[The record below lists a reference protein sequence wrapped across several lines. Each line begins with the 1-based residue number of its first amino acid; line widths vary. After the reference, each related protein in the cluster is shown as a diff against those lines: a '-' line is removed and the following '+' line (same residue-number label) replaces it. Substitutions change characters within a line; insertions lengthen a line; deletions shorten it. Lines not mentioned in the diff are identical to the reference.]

1 MSTPRPRPT
10 ISDLARA
17 LDISKASVSYA
28 LNGRSGVSEATRRRV
43 LDLAAELGFHPNSA
57 AVALSAARTRTVGI
71 VPAREPDLISTE
83 AVLRG
88 STTAFHE

>member
-1 MSTPRPRPT
+1 MSSRQSRVT

-28 LNGRSGVSEATRRRV
+28 LNGRAGVSDATRQRV
-43 LDLAAELGFHPNSA
+43 LELAAELGFHPNSA

-71 VPAREPDLISTE
+71 VLAREPES
-83 AVLRG
+83 A
-88 STTAFHE
+88 TTAPPG

>member
-17 LDISKASVSYA
+17 PHISKASVSYA